1 MAKLC
6 RCGKIVKDRCDCS
19 SGQSV
24 NRRNVTS
31 EGHGQDHRLASER
44 YRANH
49 PLCER
54 CVMLYGAMDAK
65 PSKDM
70 HHIHSI
76 RSAPHLRMS
85 PDNWLAVCGPCHE
98 DIEGDAM
105 QGMEIKRWSEHAYSE
120 ALEGSSGLKPGV
132 SEKLGLTVADRS
144 RSLPCG
150 SPKLGVLG

>member
-6 RCGKIVKDRCDCS
+6 RCGKIVKDRCDCV

-24 NRRNVTS
+24 KRRNVTS

-54 CVMLYGAMDAK
+54 CVMLYGVTDAK

-76 RSAPHLRMS
+76 RSAPHLRMGS
-85 PDNWLAVCGPCHE
+85 NNWLAVCGPCHE

-105 QGMEIKRWSEHAYSE
+105 QGIEIKRWSERAYNE
-120 ALEGSSGLKPGV
+120 ALEV
-132 SEKLGLTVADRS
+132 CNV
-144 RSLPCG
+144 
-150 SPKLGVLG
+150 